1 MTRVHRMPF
10 GAEAC
15 DEGTRFRLWAPDAGR
30 VALRLEGPGAL
41 REVELARAADGWFE
55 ETVAGV
61 GAGMRYRFAIDGAT
75 LVPDPASRFQP
86 EGPHGPSEVVDPA
99 LHAWSD
105 GDWQGL
111 AWEEVVLYELHVG
124 AFTRGGR
131 YSDLRGALD
140 ELVSLGVTALELMP
154 LAECPGARNWGYD
167 GTHPFAPESAYGRP
181 EDLKRLIEAA
191 HARGLAVFLDVVY
204 NHFGPEGNLLA
215 TFASPFFTQRHHTPW
230 GAAIDFEGPHSR
242 MVRDFFI
249 HNALYWLEE
258 YGLDGLRLDAVHA
271 IHDASRPDLL
281 EELATTV
288 RRRFEGG
295 RRVHLVL
302 ENDDNAAHRLAR
314 EADGRPRSYTA
325 QWNDVWHHAMH
336 VLLAGE
342 TGGYYGDY
350 ADDPVGRLGRA
361 LAEGFVYQG
370 EASAHRGGALRG
382 EPSAALP
389 PVAFVNFLQNH
400 DQIGNRAFGE
410 RLAALAPEA
419 ALRAAAALLLLA
431 PGVPM
436 LFMGEEWGA
445 PEPFPFFCDFGP
457 ELSEAVREG
466 RRREFE
472 AFPAF
477 RDPAARE
484 RIPDPGA
491 AATFEAALLDRS
503 RAAEPPHA
511 ALRSLHAALIA
522 TRRREI
528 VPLLRAAPGGGAR
541 FERLG
546 ERALRVVW
554 TLGGDAT
561 LALRANLAATPSPA
575 APALEPGRVLFELP
589 DGAAL
594 RARDGSLP
602 PWSAVFWLAG
612 AGGAS

>member
-30 VALRLEGPGAL
+30 VALRLVGPGAL
-41 REVELARAADGWFE
+41 RVVALARAADGWFE

-325 QWNDVWHHAMH
+325 QWNDDWHHAMH

>member
-61 GAGMRYRFAIDGAT
+61 GAGMRYRFASDGAT

-325 QWNDVWHHAMH
+325 QWNDDWHHAMH

-350 ADDPVGRLGRA
+350 ADDPVVRLGRA

>member
-1 MTRVHRMPF
+1 
-10 GAEAC
+10 
-15 DEGTRFRLWAPDAGR
+15 
-30 VALRLEGPGAL
+30 
-41 REVELARAADGWFE
+41 
-55 ETVAGV
+55 
-61 GAGMRYRFAIDGAT
+61 
-75 LVPDPASRFQP
+75 
-86 EGPHGPSEVVDPA
+86 
-99 LHAWSD
+99 
-105 GDWQGL
+105 
-111 AWEEVVLYELHVG
+111 
-124 AFTRGGR
+124 
-131 YSDLRGALD
+131 
-140 ELVSLGVTALELMP
+140 
-154 LAECPGARNWGYD
+154 
-167 GTHPFAPESAYGRP
+167 
-181 EDLKRLIEAA
+181 
-191 HARGLAVFLDVVY
+191 
-204 NHFGPEGNLLA
+204 
-215 TFASPFFTQRHHTPW
+215 
-230 GAAIDFEGPHSR
+230 
-242 MVRDFFI
+242 
-249 HNALYWLEE
+249 
-258 YGLDGLRLDAVHA
+258 
-271 IHDASRPDLL
+271 
-281 EELATTV
+281 V

-325 QWNDVWHHAMH
+325 QWNDDWHHAMH